1 MKKYIIFSL
10 IVYLSLFILSCHRQ
24 SLGDCFCVKAKI
36 PISVDWSVSELDPQ
50 NVSVLFFDENTG
62 SLVLNH
68 YFENNSNYIQS
79 WVELPIGKYTV
90 LVFNE
95 LPDQIKNLNIDE
107 RSDFIKIGAKGVV
120 KTSVSLPIT
129 DEVYYSEP
137 GYLASIIVNDFEVT
151 EEMSFYT
158 NEPLWYD
165 KTNIVTES
173 KFEPSLRLMG
183 LIPLRDLS
191 LFNVKIHLDSINNA
205 RMPAL
210 ITLRNVSGT
219 YSFKDNKYGMSPV
232 DYQNNISNRIYDTG
246 STINGTISGQ
256 LDLFGVL
263 GGRTTTADQ
272 PIDSPLILN
281 VSFQLVD
288 KERTIVTREYDITD
302 KVKFTKLENGTIL
315 INLDIVDPKPLPYAI
330 PEHSGENSTFETTLE
345 DWQIID
351 IPLDL

>member
-1 MKKYIIFSL
+1 
-10 IVYLSLFILSCHRQ
+10 
-24 SLGDCFCVKAKI
+24 
-36 PISVDWSVSELDPQ
+36 
-50 NVSVLFFDENTG
+50 
-62 SLVLNH
+62 
-68 YFENNSNYIQS
+68 
-79 WVELPIGKYTV
+79 
-90 LVFNE
+90 
-95 LPDQIKNLNIDE
+95 
-107 RSDFIKIGAKGVV
+107 
-120 KTSVSLPIT
+120 
-129 DEVYYSEP
+129 
-137 GYLASIIVNDFEVT
+137 
-151 EEMSFYT
+151 
-158 NEPLWYD
+158 
-165 KTNIVTES
+165 
-173 KFEPSLRLMG
+173 
-183 LIPLRDLS
+183 
-191 LFNVKIHLDSINNA
+191 
-205 RMPAL
+205 
-210 ITLRNVSGT
+210 
-219 YSFKDNKYGMSPV
+219 MSPV
-232 DYQNNISNRIYDTG
+232 DDQNNISNRIYDTG